1 MGGKSLMKK
10 ILFINTLFLSLVYSA
25 SLSSEEII
33 NMVSK
38 VKEERSGI
46 SIEKLNGT
54 ANPFILKVK
63 KRTPV
68 KKEGEKQVAAPRVE
82 VVYTLDAI
90 LNHAAFINKKWYK
103 KGDKLGEYKVGYI
116 SKDSVTLLSSG
127 GNKTLTIKN
136 KNKKFKLNKGYKK
149 W

>member
-1 MGGKSLMKK
+1 MKK
-10 ILFINTLFLSLVYSA
+10 IVLINTLFLSLVYSA

-38 VKEERSGI
+38 IKEERSDI

-68 KKEGEKQVAAPRVE
+68 KKEGKKQVVVAPRVE

-116 SKDSVTLLSSG
+116 SKHSVTLLSSG

-136 KNKKFKLNKGYKK
+136 KNKKIKLNKGYKK

>member
-1 MGGKSLMKK
+1 MKK
-10 ILFINTLFLSLVYSA
+10 IVLINTLFLSLVYSA

-38 VKEERSGI
+38 IKEERSDI

-68 KKEGEKQVAAPRVE
+68 KKEGKKQVVVAPRVE

-90 LNHAAFINKKWYK
+90 LNHAVFINKKWYK

-116 SKDSVTLLSSG
+116 SKHSVTLLSSG

-136 KNKKFKLNKGYKK
+136 KNKKIKLNKGYKK